1 MQFKHTDGQGTEANV
16 DLTPLIDVVFIL
28 LIFFILSA
36 SFQKTQSLEL
46 ERPTA
51 QVQDNQDKRA
61 ILISIDKHNVIWLE
75 QQAVK
80 AVELPARLKHTLAS
94 SEQSSAIIEVDK
106 HVTSGKLIEVVDKV
120 RIAGVN
126 NVAVATQDP
135 S

>member
-1 MQFKHTDGQGTEANV
+1 M
-16 DLTPLIDVVFIL
+16 VFIL

-80 AVELPARLKHTLAS
+80 AVELPARLKLTLAS